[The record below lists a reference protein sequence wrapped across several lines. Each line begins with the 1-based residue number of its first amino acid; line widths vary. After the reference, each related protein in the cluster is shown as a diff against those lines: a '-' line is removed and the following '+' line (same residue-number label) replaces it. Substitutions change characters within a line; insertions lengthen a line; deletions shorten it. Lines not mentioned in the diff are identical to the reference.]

1 MSGRYG
7 GFLASLD
14 AGDIGNLFNAPNK
27 FIGFMFK
34 QYIRILGYPDV
45 GGAIRFPM
53 VIKRLNPRKSERIL
67 DIGCGRGFYSHAI
80 AESGADVFGV
90 DDGPFVEIAQRIG
103 DKLQRKAMIFRGD
116 ITKLQLGEDRYDKI
130 ISIEVLEHVIDD
142 EKVFSGWCRLLKPGG
157 RMIFS
162 VPLATDEENAKFVP
176 DIVND
181 PYGHKRA
188 GYSLE
193 GIKKLTGINNM
204 RIIEYESYCGRIAF
218 NIRES
223 LAQRYKSGQF
233 VMIMLLFPLW
243 LSKWRSEITSTTETE
258 GYHSIIMTLERSV

>member
-1 MSGRYG
+1 MSRLYG
-7 GFLASLD
+7 GFLSSLD
-14 AGDIGNLFNAPNK
+14 AGDIGRLFGAPNII
-27 FIGFMFK
+27 IGIMFK
-34 QYIRILGYPDV
+34 QYVRYLGYPDV
-45 GGAIRFPM
+45 GGAVRFPM
-53 VIKRLNPRKSERIL
+53 VMKRLNPQQGEFIL

-80 AESGADVFGV
+80 AESGAEVFGV

-103 DKLQRKAMIFRGD
+103 ERLSRKATIFRGD
-116 ITKLQLGEDRYDKI
+116 ITKLQLKENKYDKI

-162 VPLATDEENAKFVP
+162 VPLATDEENAEFKP

-193 GIKKLTGINNM
+193 RIKKLAAINNM

-218 NIRES
+218 KIRDS
-223 LAQRYKSGQF
+223 LTRRYKSGQLF
-233 VMIMLLFPLW
+233 MIMVQFPWW
-243 LSKWRSEITSTTETE
+243 LYKWQNETTSTKETD
-258 GYHSIIMTLERSV
+258 GFHSIIMTLERGI